1 MRGGARRAG
10 VKQLTRSLVVACFVA
25 SVTLAAQDEPLEW
38 RLEHVAGVK
47 ADVAEEFLK
56 ALRRAVGENNHGAAC
71 EMLAYPLPHADA
83 VVSNPSDCE
92 TRYDAIFTIPVR
104 RAIGKQQFEELFASQ
119 SGVMVGIG
127 ELWFAGRCS
136 TAPCQDRRDL
146 RIVVINSQPE
156 HLLPPQGKVLLACTV
171 SGQRIRVS
179 ANGRGGASLGVWY
192 APRFTGAPEREF
204 PRAEPPGPPTE
215 CGSRTWTFTDGT
227 RTYTVSELPCDAY
240 LSPPP
245 MGSVGRVTLNTVA
258 NPDGVPLWC
267 RE

>member
-1 MRGGARRAG
+1 M
-10 VKQLTRSLVVACFVA
+10 KPLTRILVVAWFVSSA
-25 SVTLAAQDEPLEW
+25 MLAAQDEPLEW
-38 RLEHVAGVK
+38 RLEHVAGVR
-47 ADVAEEFLK
+47 ADVAEGFLTE
-56 ALRRAVGENNHGAAC
+56 LRRAVGQNDHRAAC
-71 EMLAYPLPHADA
+71 EMLAYPLPHVDS
-83 VVSNPSDCE
+83 VVSSASDCE
-92 TRYDAIFTIPVR
+92 ARYDAIFTIPVR
-104 RAIGKQQFEELFASQ
+104 RAIGKQQFADVFVNQ

-136 TAPCQDRRDL
+136 SAPCQERRDL
-146 RIVVINSQPE
+146 RVVVVNSQAE
-156 HLLPPQGKVLLACTV
+156 RLLPPQGKVLLACVV

-179 ANGRGGASLGVWY
+179 ADGRGGASLGVWY

-227 RTYTVSELPCDAY
+227 RTYAVSDLPCDAY

-245 MGSVGRVTLNTVA
+245 MGSVGRVTLSTAV
-258 NPDGVPLWC
+258 NPDSTPLWC